1 MLGFLG
7 KLKMFFDDKGQSG
20 TVPVSAMGETTV
32 PVPAGTEA
40 SETVSVADSVPV
52 TGNGGIVPTESARVL
67 KPFSVEDEKLRIKD
81 ICHRIVEANGL
92 DAPAIWFTEHGGARS
107 RKELFGENKGR
118 EDIVVNPCFSKK
130 LTDKELAF
138 AIAKE
143 CAHLNCLHD
152 EEKMLVR
159 DSMHEARV
167 AQTYRFRLAS
177 VVDRK
182 NVFEADRLALFF
194 MEKAGFGKPDDF
206 TFLLNEVEYGFGFN
220 DVKRVD
226 VLGNLPRVP
235 ERVAAMERADVS
247 SIRFDRKEYES
258 YVDGLREIVDR
269 EEKYI
274 YDNQYRMLDDTT
286 KTRVYVGFTEKQQE
300 ELSAM
305 QFEAEKLYLAR
316 ALPVVRECNSAFIG
330 YLDEHGKDG
339 NLDMVVATMP
349 TTVKDL
355 DFVSYEVSKYKERQE
370 FADAVAS
377 MTGELRTAM
386 DVALRR
392 CGKNRTSLRS
402 RTDRQLSW
410 QLDNQKM

>member
-1 MLGFLG
+1 MRKSVFGFLG
-7 KLKMFFDDKGQSG
+7 KLKIFLDNTGRPE
-20 TVPVSAMGETTV
+20 TVPVSDVGETVVPLSDGPADV
-32 PVPAGTEA
+32 PVGNSGVSADVPSERRHEA
-40 SETVSVADSVPV
+40 LS
-52 TGNGGIVPTESARVL
+52 I
-67 KPFSVEDEKLRIKD
+67 EDEKLRIKD

-92 DAPAIWFTEHGGARS
+92 DAPAIWFTEHGGAHS

-118 EDIVVNPCFSKK
+118 EDIVINPCFSKK

-152 EEKMLVR
+152 DEKMLVR

-167 AQTYRFRLAS
+167 VQTYRFRLAS

-194 MEKAGFGKPDDF
+194 MEKAGFGRPDDF

-235 ERVAAMERADVS
+235 ERVAAMERADIS

-274 YDNQYRMLDDTT
+274 YDNQYRVLDDVA
-286 KTRVYVGFTEKQQE
+286 KTRVYVGFTERQQD

-330 YLDEHGKDG
+330 YLDEHGRNG
-339 NLDMVVATMP
+339 SLDMVVATMP
-349 TTVKDL
+349 TVVKDL
-355 DFVSYEVSKYKERQE
+355 DFVPHEVSKYKERQE

-386 DVALRR
+386 GVALRR
-392 CGKNRTSLRS
+392 CGKNRASLRS
-402 RTDRQLSW
+402 RTDRQLSR